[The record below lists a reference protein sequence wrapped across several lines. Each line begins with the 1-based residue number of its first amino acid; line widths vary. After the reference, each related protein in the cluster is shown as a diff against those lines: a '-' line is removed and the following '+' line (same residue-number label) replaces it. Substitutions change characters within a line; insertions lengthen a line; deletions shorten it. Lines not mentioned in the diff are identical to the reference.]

1 MGVEYFYKIP
11 KLKLLWHIGRNIR
24 IREEDLERFEENLR
38 QLRVAI
44 EELFIGESE
53 YLLEKKF
60 KDLTLKDLAILATI
74 ADKSWILGEFRFEA
88 EVLGYLLRKKGLNFS
103 IVSDLDKGFK
113 EAKKQGYK
121 VIAWWTE
128 DS

>member
-1 MGVEYFYKIP
+1 LGIEYYYKIP
-11 KLKLLWHIGRNIR
+11 KLKLLWHIGRNIK

-60 KDLTLKDLAILATI
+60 KDLTLKDLAVLTTI
-74 ADKSWILGEFRFEA
+74 ADKSWILNEFSFDA
-88 EVLGYLLRKKGLNFS
+88 EIFGYLLKKKGLDFS
-103 IVSDLDKGFK
+103 VVSDLDEEYKK
-113 EAKKQGYK
+113 AKKQGYK
-121 VIAWWTE
+121 EIAWWI
-128 DS
+128 D